1 MTGLIIIGVL
11 LAAFAL
17 AAPRYGADSHT
28 SDGWTFGRGQRL
40 PRARGGIRAD
50 AGAVRAAVA
59 AAVGHRRVGLRP

>member
-28 SDGWTFGRGQRL
+28 SDGWTNGRVQRGL
-40 PRARGGIRAD
+40 PRERGV
-50 AGAVRAAVA
+50 VRTDLAALRTAVA
-59 AAVGHRRVGLRP
+59 RTLGHRRVCR